1 MRNLS
6 RVEVTTAGQQDSST
20 LGTRDGGRYGR
31 TVARL
36 RTGPVSAGA
45 AWGASIGAVL
55 GAAAAALAVRSKSGN
70 LPTIAAVDLTALA
83 VLVAVTLRRR
93 YVRARWDRV
102 VADAPPLPLQLPRAT
117 VVPVGARLRPYL
129 DAIRELSRSER
140 AALLVEV
147 DGAFTVVVAV
157 GPPASGFEAGSR
169 IGADLAPLS
178 AIAGGPG
185 AERATVAPDSRLAP
199 FGPSVCACRLETDG
213 DVTGAVLVGR
223 AEAYGVQD
231 SRRIEALAKFA
242 GPAIDRVRLDDA
254 ERRSRLGADHAR
266 SHLALLAGVSKAL
279 SAALDDYGDA
289 LEAMAAIV
297 VPDHADFLTADM
309 VGPDGELEHLVS
321 VSSPTV
327 VAAAAAQPDTPWT
340 ETVKEVVRSGRSQL
354 FTDVRSDDDAP
365 TDPLTAW
372 CVSQGLV
379 SWAVVPMRRRG
390 ISVGAL
396 TVGTGAM
403 RRGLRPSDVATFE
416 ELAGRCAVAL
426 ERVALYQE
434 TRTAAS
440 RSERRANALL
450 QAVEAAPVITDG
462 LSVRD
467 VLDRSVRQAARVMRA
482 EQVVAVVEHG
492 GEESQARWPDDA
504 ASADDDELSSVR
516 DEARRGTQVV
526 RRSTDPRLIGV
537 PLGRLSGANSGAM
550 ALTVPDG
557 RTLDGEQLSVLMLLA
572 EVTSAAI
579 EHARLYEEATR
590 SEQRVRALVEASPL
604 AIFELLPSGEVGNY
618 NAAAHTLLGW
628 HGDNGSSNGL
638 HPETAAFV
646 EGLRVRARRGERIVD
661 ERAAIRSGDG
671 AAMDVSA
678 AAAPLDGGEVLCVM
692 TDITD
697 RLQLEGELQQKR
709 RMEALG
715 RLAGGVAHDFNNL
728 LTVMMGYADLV
739 GTSLGPEHPLT
750 AHVNG
755 IRSSGRRAA
764 TLTEQLLTIGR
775 RRMVED
781 TVFELND
788 ALRGLGELLGRLI
801 GDDVTLVTD
810 LDPDAGRVRMA
821 LGQLEQVVLNLTI
834 NARSAMP
841 DGGRLTIQTTAADGQ
856 VRLIVGDTGVGMDA
870 ATRDRCFDPFF
881 TTRRAQKGTGL
892 GLATVYSIVEEAGGA
907 ISVESEPGMG
917 ATFTVS
923 LPQVEA
929 EITLIEPEPE
939 YTRADHP
946 AVRVLLAEDDADV
959 RALTESVLTSAGNTV
974 HAAASG
980 LDALALAEQLGGS
993 WDVLVTDVVMPGMT
1007 GPELVE
1013 ALRWRHGEIPVLFI
1027 TGYADHDRWYNWQ
1040 RPAVWGFLP
1049 KPFTPDQLLAALGQ
1063 LLASRTGVAAQGSPL

>member
-1 MRNLS
+1 
-6 RVEVTTAGQQDSST
+6 
-20 LGTRDGGRYGR
+20 
-31 TVARL
+31 
-36 RTGPVSAGA
+36 
-45 AWGASIGAVL
+45 VL

-102 VADAPPLPLQLPRAT
+102 VADAPPLPLQLPRGT
-117 VVPVGARLRPYL
+117 VVPVSTRLRPYL
-129 DAIRELSRSER
+129 DAIRELSQSER
-140 AALLVEV
+140 AALLVEA
-147 DGAFTVVVAV
+147 DGGLTVLVAV
-157 GPPASGFEAGSR
+157 GPAASGFDAGSR
-169 IGADLAPLS
+169 LGADLAPLGAVTTS
-178 AIAGGPG
+178 PG

-213 DVTGAVLVGR
+213 DVSCVVLVGR
-223 AEAYGVQD
+223 AEAYGARD
-231 SRRIEALAKFA
+231 SRRVEALAKFA

-309 VGPDGELEHLVS
+309 VGPDGELEHLAS
-321 VSSPTV
+321 VSSPAV
-327 VAAAAAQPDTPWT
+327 VAAAPEPDTPWT
-340 ETVKEVVRSGRSQL
+340 ETLKEVVRTGRSQL
-354 FTDVRSDDDAP
+354 FTDVRPDDGGAAA
-365 TDPLTAW
+365 DPLTEW
-372 CVSQGLV
+372 CVGQGLV

-440 RSERRANALL
+440 QSERRANALL

-504 ASADDDELSSVR
+504 ASPDDDELSSVR
-516 DEARRGTQVV
+516 DEARQGNQVV

-537 PLGRLSGANSGAM
+537 PLGRLNGANSGAM

-604 AIFELLPSGEVGNY
+604 AIIELLPSGEVGNY

-628 HGDNGSSNGL
+628 QGANGGSYGL
-638 HPETAAFV
+638 HPETAEFV

-661 ERAAIRSGDG
+661 ERSAIRSGDG
-671 AAMDVSA
+671 VAMDVSA

-841 DGGRLTIQTTAADGQ
+841 DGGRLTIQTSASDGH
-856 VRLIVGDTGVGMDA
+856 VRLIVADTGVGMDA

-907 ISVESEPGMG
+907 ISVDSEPGMG

-923 LPQVEA
+923 LPRVEA
-929 EITLIEPEPE
+929 EVTVIEPEPE
-939 YTRADHP
+939 YTRGDHP

-1063 LLASRTGVAAQGSPL
+1063 LLASRAGVAAQGSTL